1 MKKSILILFLFCTSF
16 EKLVAQDIAPS
27 KNKLGVTLSTNIF
40 GLNDDIN
47 NVDVGGGFSFSRKIS
62 NKLSI
67 YSEIIGSSRN
77 YGDVAITPGLSG
89 EFTTGNLA
97 IFIAPMFDVGEK
109 SNVSLGLVQNYL
121 LRSKLKTSTSTK
133 DVSAETTDYSSLF
146 FDFRT
151 NTYKDIALGIRYEW
165 GLNSTFKNTDRKVT
179 NISFNV
185 FFPLRGK
192 RNQEKSK

>member
-1 MKKSILILFLFCTSF
+1 M
-16 EKLVAQDIAPS
+16 
-27 KNKLGVTLSTNIF
+27 
-40 GLNDDIN
+40 
-47 NVDVGGGFSFSRKIS
+47 
-62 NKLSI
+62 
-67 YSEIIGSSRN
+67 
-77 YGDVAITPGLSG
+77 PGLSG

-151 NTYKDIALGIRYEW
+151 NTYKDVALGIRYEW